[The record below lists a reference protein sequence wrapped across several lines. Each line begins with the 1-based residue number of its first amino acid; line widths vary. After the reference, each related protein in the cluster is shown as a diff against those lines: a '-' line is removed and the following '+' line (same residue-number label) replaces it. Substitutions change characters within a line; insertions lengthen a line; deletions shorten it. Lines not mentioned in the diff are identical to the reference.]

1 MKKIVLLAA
10 LFCTLFCAQ
19 AFAEKRNITDSEE
32 IAKVIGEYYPN
43 LDAYYAAGVIDV
55 DSLYEETLSD
65 GSTKYDIKYKFRKN
79 YYGQDEI
86 DGVLK
91 NEFPD
96 VYAMKAHGVI
106 KDVSV
111 YRFVE
116 KNTGKVLTN
125 VAYNRNTDRKFE
137 IGGFRHRNGW
147 MAIR

>member
-1 MKKIVLLAA
+1 MKKIAFIAA
-10 LFCTLFCAQ
+10 LVCTLFCTP
-19 AFAEKRNITDSEE
+19 AFAEKKNITDGEE

-43 LDAYYAAGVIDV
+43 LDAYYAAGVIDI
-55 DSLYEETLSD
+55 DSLCEETLAD

-86 DGVLK
+86 DGVLR

-96 VYAMKAHGVI
+96 VYAMKEHGVI

-125 VAYNRNTDRKFE
+125 VAYNRNTDRRFE
-137 IGGFRHRNGW
+137 IGRFRRPNGW